1 MVASSME
8 AKKLGMCTKSLFVVP
23 NHLTGQI
30 GREFMQLYPSA
41 NIMVADKK
49 TLNRKQKEI
58 YWKDCNRRIRCC
70 HYWS

>member
-49 TLNRKQKEI
+49 TLNRKTERDLL
-58 YWKDCNRRIRCC
+58 KDCNRRIRCC